1 MSVSLYLF
9 PFIISFLISV
19 LLTGGLVWLSHK
31 FPALKKEKAIRL
43 GGIALILSFA
53 AAVFLNQ
60 RLIISQ
66 PLWGILI
73 ASGAILFIGL
83 WDDWRQLNWK
93 TQLFFQIAAAVFVF
107 ILGVRVECI
116 TNPLGGMFFLNVG
129 KYLLPSLF
137 FTIAWI
143 VILMNATNWLDGLDG
158 LSGGVTL
165 FCAFTLFFL
174 SLKPEVNQPP
184 MGIITMALAGSILG
198 FLIFN
203 FYPARI
209 LAGTSGAWFMGFII
223 AVLAI
228 FAGAKIA
235 TALLVVSVPV
245 IDAFWVIGERL
256 RSGNSIFKGGD
267 KKHLHS
273 KLLKLG
279 WPPRKI
285 VLFFYAV
292 TLFIVLVA
300 LNTRAI
306 GKLVTIISV
315 AAIMTA
321 ALIFINKKIS
331 RRNTA

>member
-1 MSVSLYLF
+1 MDISLYFF

-19 LLTGGLVWLSHK
+19 LITSGLLWLSRK
-31 FPALKKEKAIRL
+31 FPALKKEKVIRL
-43 GGIALILSFA
+43 GGAALILSFA
-53 AAVFLNQ
+53 AAIFLDQ
-60 RLIISQ
+60 RLVISQ
-66 PLWGILI
+66 PFWGILI
-73 ASGAILFIGL
+73 ASGAMLFIGL
-83 WDDWRQLNWK
+83 WDDWRRLDWK
-93 TQLFFQIAAAVFVF
+93 TQLFFQIAAAIFVF
-107 ILGVRVECI
+107 ILGVRVECV

-137 FTIAWI
+137 FTIIWI
-143 VILMNATNWLDGLDG
+143 VILMNAVNWLDGLDG
-158 LSGGVTL
+158 LSGGVAL

-223 AVLAI
+223 AVLSV

-235 TALLVVSVPV
+235 TALLVMSIPV

-256 RSGNSIFKGGD
+256 RSGTSIFKGGD

-306 GKLVTIISV
+306 GKLVTVISV
-315 AAIMTA
+315 AVVMAA
-321 ALIFINKKIS
+321 ALVFINKKIS
-331 RRNTA
+331 RQNAA